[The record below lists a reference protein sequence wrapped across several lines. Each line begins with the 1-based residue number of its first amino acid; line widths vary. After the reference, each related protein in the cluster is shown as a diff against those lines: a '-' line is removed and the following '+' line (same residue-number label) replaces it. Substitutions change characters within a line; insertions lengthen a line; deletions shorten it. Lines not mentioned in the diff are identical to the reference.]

1 MNILDEI
8 ILYKREEVRKKSEL
22 VSMAE
27 LEKSVYFK
35 RPVLSF
41 KEFILD
47 PSKTG
52 IIAEFKKKSP
62 SKGLINGDADIV
74 KVSADYVKHGA
85 SGISVLTD
93 GNFFG
98 GSNEDLMN
106 ARENHI
112 PILRKEFIIHVY
124 QISEARSI
132 GADAI
137 LLIAACLSIVEVK
150 RLASFARALNLEVL
164 LELHNESELDHICDE
179 TELVGINNRNLKT
192 FEVDIEN
199 ALILASKI
207 PLEKVKI
214 AESGIK
220 TAEDLLV
227 FKKNGYDG
235 FLIGESFMKESDPG
249 LAFENFVKTL
259 KQKINEH

>member
-1 MNILDEI
+1 MGTRKISI
-8 ILYKREEVRKKSEL
+8 I
-22 VSMAE
+22 
-27 LEKSVYFK
+27 
-35 RPVLSF
+35 
-41 KEFILD
+41 
-47 PSKTG
+47 
-52 IIAEFKKKSP
+52 
-62 SKGLINGDADIV
+62 
-74 KVSADYVKHGA
+74 
-85 SGISVLTD
+85 
-93 GNFFG
+93 
-98 GSNEDLMN
+98 
-106 ARENHI
+106 
-112 PILRKEFIIHVY
+112 
-124 QISEARSI
+124 I
-132 GADAI
+132 G